1 MNMLKRYSPHQGS
14 TRFTL
19 IELLVVIAII
29 AILASMLLPALKEV
43 RTRAASAKCLSN
55 TKQVGFDLRMYTEM
69 YNEYMPTSY
78 DATWQPRTW
87 YRHLQLYCV
96 VDKSSYESKTG
107 KVTKNSCYF
116 CPSTDFE
123 LGDANGHVGY
133 GLNVHSFSGA
143 PRKLSTIKNPSKR
156 VVIADGTYT
165 RGDGYQLTSSTSKY
179 YHIQKRHAGN
189 TYNALFADGH
199 SENRK
204 YVYTA
209 TERAV
214 TGSEGYWFWGGS
226 TY

>member
-1 MNMLKRYSPHQGS
+1 MNMLKRYSNQKES
-14 TRFTL
+14 ARFTL

-43 RTRAASAKCLSN
+43 RARGASAKCLSN
-55 TKQVGFDLRMYTEM
+55 TKQIGFDLRLYTEM
-69 YNEYMPTSY
+69 YNDYMPTSY

-87 YRHLQLYCV
+87 YRHLQLHCV

-123 LGDANGHVGY
+123 LGDVNGHVGY

-143 PRKLSTIKNPSKR
+143 PRKLTTVKNPSKR

-189 TYNALFADGH
+189 SYNALFADGH

-214 TGSEGYWFWGGS
+214 TGSEAYWFWGGA